1 MDKDPASS
9 TWIYFLN
16 IHKKKTYIGKKI
28 IDYEVIFE
36 FLKQ

>member
-9 TWIYFLN
+9 TWRYFLY

-28 IDYEVIFE
+28 IDNEVICE